1 MLALFVSYYLI
12 IKHNELNFI
21 FYFQDSLCF
30 NLCCLMNKIE
40 ILVFLVFS
48 LFLRLSL
55 VVVWLSPHLV
65 FLLLSPNTVV
75 PNLFGTRD
83 RFCGRQF
90 FHRLWGGQWVQDDTS
105 TLHLLC
111 TWFLLLL
118 HCNLWWNNYTAH
130 HNAESMGALSLFPAT
145 FRWSHL
151 GVLIWVCKQLLYYG
165 LCAVK
170 LLC

>member
-1 MLALFVSYYLI
+1 M
-12 IKHNELNFI
+12 K
-21 FYFQDSLCF
+21 
-30 NLCCLMNKIE
+30 KIE

-48 LFLRLSL
+48 MFLRLSL

-83 RFCGRQF
+83 QFCGRQF

-118 HCNLWWNNYTAH
+118 HCDLWWNNYTAH

-145 FRWSHL
+145 FRW
-151 GVLIWVCKQLLYYG
+151 LIWGFLYESASNWFIMVFVQSNFSANDTLY
-165 LCAVK
+165 LKPLASPSVTT
-170 LLC
+170 LALPQIIRH

>member
-21 FYFQDSLCF
+21 FYFQGSLCF

-48 LFLRLSL
+48 MFLRLSL

-83 RFCGRQF
+83 WFCGRQF
-90 FHRLWGGQWVQDDTS
+90 FHGPGDGGWFQDDS
-105 TLHLLC
+105 NALHWLC
-111 TWFLLLL
+111 TLFLLLHWL
-118 HCNLWWNNYTAH
+118 HLRSSGIRSWKLGTSGVEN
-130 HNAESMGALSLFPAT
+130 S
-145 FRWSHL
+145 FRWDQVKASITPQPQK
-151 GVLIWVCKQLLYYG
+151 GV
-165 LCAVK
+165 
-170 LLC
+170 